1 MIAKR
6 RLVGELDMFR
16 VNDRA
21 VVLVGNTV
29 TLHFKVFRLR
39 IQHLRNGR
47 FRFYYEELAERVNYE
62 RWIAQG

>member
-1 MIAKR
+1 MIAKK

-29 TLHFKVFRLR
+29 TLHFQVFRLR
-39 IQHLRNGR
+39 IQRVRNGR
-47 FRFYYEELAERVNYE
+47 FRFYYEEWAERVNS
-62 RWIAQG
+62 RCG